1 MTQWQE
7 RILNYFPGVLLAS
20 IIGFSSR
27 YLAEWIPN
35 LGGVT
40 LAIIIGL
47 IISNTL
53 EIDNKFA
60 SGIGFS
66 SKKILALAIVLM
78 GLKLELAV
86 LGELGLEFIMIV
98 IVMVFSSITL
108 SYLLGRLLGVSKS
121 FSLLLGI
128 GNGICGSSAIGAT
141 APLVAE
147 KEEEIGLSIG
157 VVNLLGTIGIFLLPL
172 LTSLLKL
179 SAPKSGLMI
188 GGTLQAVGQVVAAGF
203 SVSEKVGRLATVVK
217 MGRVLM
223 LGPIVLLLSFLF
235 QQDDSSQQKKVSI
248 PPFIVGFFIFS
259 LLGSLNLLPTS
270 LVENLKTLSKIL
282 LTIAMAGIG
291 LKIKVSDLTDQGP
304 KALLLGVLIFIGQL
318 SLITILISFIS

>member
-1 MTQWQE
+1 MRKTFFYY
-7 RILNYFPGVLLAS
+7 LPGVFIACL
-20 IIGFSSR
+20 IGLGSK
-27 YLAEWIPN
+27 YLATWVPN
-35 LGGVT
+35 LSGVT
-40 LAIIIGL
+40 LAIILGL
-47 IISNTL
+47 IIRNTL
-53 EIDNKFA
+53 NLDEKHSPGIQFA
-60 SGIGFS
+60 
-66 SKKILALAIVLM
+66 SKKILALAIILM

-86 LGELGLEFIMIV
+86 LGELGLEFIAIV
-98 IVMVFSSITL
+98 IIMVCSSITL

-172 LTSLLKL
+172 LTGLLKL
-179 SAPKSGLMI
+179 TAPKSALMI

-223 LGPIVLLLSFLF
+223 LGPIVLVLGFFF
-235 QQDDSSQQKKVSI
+235 QNDESSQQKKVSI

-291 LKIKVSDLTDQGP
+291 LKINVSDLTDQGP
-304 KALLLGVLIFIGQL
+304 KALLLGMLIFIAQL